1 MNVLVYSTTQH
12 SRLTHTRLNL
22 GELGER
28 LISNIYACA
37 CGTGAVPVKSTVS
50 LSTRTW
56 GCDSYTT

>member
-28 LISNIYACA
+28 LISNMYACA
-37 CGTGAVPVKSTVS
+37 CGTGAVPVKSTLPLYS
-50 LSTRTW
+50 HL
-56 GCDSYTT
+56 GM